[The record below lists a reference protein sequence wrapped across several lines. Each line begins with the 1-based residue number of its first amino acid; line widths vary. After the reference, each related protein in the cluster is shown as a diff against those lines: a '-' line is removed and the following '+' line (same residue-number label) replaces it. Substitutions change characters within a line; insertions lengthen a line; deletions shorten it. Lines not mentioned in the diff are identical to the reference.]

1 MLTPI
6 DLFLL
11 PYLNNKYIFNNLD
24 TQLLLKGWD
33 GTGVVSIPTKAT
45 SSFMISSLLDEAVT
59 PGIQTGNYPISMA

>member
-6 DLFLL
+6 DLFFL

-24 TQLLLKGWD
+24 TQLLLQGWD
-33 GTGVVSIPTKAT
+33 GTGVVSIPTKGT
-45 SSFMISSLLDEAVT
+45 SPFMISSLLDEAVT